1 MGLWSSNITLA
12 MRTESSE
19 AYRQFGKPENIEKE
33 ILIMQS
39 NTYEVIIN
47 GLGISAAMS
56 WCLQYL
62 TFQVTLAVQHL
73 ELHLRE
79 M

>member
-1 MGLWSSNITLA
+1 

-39 NTYEVIIN
+39 NTDEVIIN
-47 GLGISAAMS
+47 GLGISAVMS
-56 WCLQYL
+56 RCLQYL
-62 TFQVTLAVQHL
+62 TFQVTHAVQHL